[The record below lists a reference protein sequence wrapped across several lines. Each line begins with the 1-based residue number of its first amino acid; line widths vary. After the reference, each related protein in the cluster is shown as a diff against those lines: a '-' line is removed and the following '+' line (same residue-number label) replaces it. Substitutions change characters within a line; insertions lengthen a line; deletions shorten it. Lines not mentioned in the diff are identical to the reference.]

1 MIEITSTLNDDV
13 NVIKLVGRL
22 DVKASRE
29 VEDAFA
35 QACEEAPNIVLD
47 LSELDY
53 IASAGLRS
61 IKHLRSVVKDNG
73 GTLVLRGVQDEIMEI
88 FEMTGFAAMLTFE

>member
-1 MIEITSTLNDDV
+1 MITITSNITDDI
-13 NVIKLVGRL
+13 NELKLVGRL
-22 DVKASRE
+22 DVKAARE
-29 VEDAFA
+29 AEEAFA
-35 QACEEAPNIVLD
+35 TACDETPNIVLD
-47 LSELDY
+47 MSELDY

-61 IKHLRSVVKDNG
+61 IKRLRGAVKENG